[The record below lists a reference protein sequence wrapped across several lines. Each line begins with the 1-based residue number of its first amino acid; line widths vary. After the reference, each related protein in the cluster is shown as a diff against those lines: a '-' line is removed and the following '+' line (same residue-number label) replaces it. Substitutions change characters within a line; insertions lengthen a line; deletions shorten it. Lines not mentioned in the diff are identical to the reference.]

1 MRLSKKTEYALKA
14 LIYAAR
20 HPEGTTFQIKELADR
35 NGIPKKFLELILLE
49 LKNAGIVQ
57 SKRGVGGGYLLARRP
72 ETVRSTEIIEAIE
85 GPVSPAKKQQR
96 SGINSPGE
104 GLSPAV
110 SRLVREASEA
120 IESALDRWTLAD
132 LAREEQEAAERRQR
146 NLMYFI

>member
-20 HPEGTTFQIKELADR
+20 HPEGTTFQIKDLADR

-49 LKNAGIVQ
+49 LKNAGLVQ
-57 SKRGVGGGYLLARRP
+57 SRRGVGGGYLLARRP

-85 GPVSPAKKQQR
+85 GPVSPAKAQQR
-96 SGINSPGE
+96 RGKKAYGE
-104 GLSPAV
+104 ELSPAV
-110 SRLVREASEA
+110 SRLVRETFEA

-132 LAREEQEAAERRQR
+132 LAREEQEAADRRQR

>member
-14 LIYAAR
+14 LIFAAR
-20 HPEGTTFQIKELADR
+20 HPEGTTFQIKELAER

-57 SKRGVGGGYLLARRP
+57 SRRGVGGGYLLTRRP
-72 ETVRSTEIIEAIE
+72 ETVRSSEIIEAIE
-85 GPVSPAKKQQR
+85 GPVVPRKVPKEKGR
-96 SGINSPGE
+96 RLPRE
-104 GLSPAV
+104 ETSPAV
-110 SRLVREASEA
+110 SRLVRESSEA
-120 IESALDRWTLAD
+120 IGSVLDRWTLAD

>member
-20 HPEGTTFQIKELADR
+20 HPEGTTFQIKELAER

-57 SKRGVGGGYLLARRP
+57 SRRGVGGGYLLARHP
-72 ETVRSTEIIEAIE
+72 EAVRSLEIIEAIE
-85 GPVSPAKKQQR
+85 GPVVQVKAPKGRGR
-96 SGINSPGE
+96 SITRE
-104 GLSPAV
+104 ELSPAV
-110 SRLVREASEA
+110 FRLVRETSEA
-120 IESALDRWTLAD
+120 IEAALGRWTLAD
-132 LAREEQEAAERRQR
+132 LAREEQEEAERRQR

>member
-20 HPEGTTFQIKELADR
+20 YPEGTTFQIKELADQ

-57 SKRGVGGGYLLARRP
+57 SRRGVGGGYLLARRP
-72 ETVRSTEIIEAIE
+72 DAVHSLEIIEAIE
-85 GPVSPAKKQQR
+85 GPVSPAKARQGRGKK
-96 SGINSPGE
+96 PYGE
-104 GLSPAV
+104 ESSPAV
-110 SRLVREASEA
+110 SRLVRETSEA
-120 IESALDRWTLAD
+120 IESSLGRWTLAD